1 MQRLLHREHDPGLDR
16 VDVGREVRDEVL
28 LRHPGEALLVNV
40 EMRQGGTPRSLRQQG
55 ADRLALVQAERG
67 DVDQADD
74 VGRVRAERG
83 DDLAAVGMPGNDGRP
98 VLASQDPAQPGDIV
112 GQPGQRDLGCGD
124 AVAVCLQVLDDG
136 APTGPVGSG
145 AVDEDDVGHRSHVRA
160 PSGCTPGRCTSL
172 EFDHRGPYEHAQP
185 PATRRDAHLVP
196 QMPGQRPDPLGPRRP
211 VWNRRANTRN
221 VHPCRNAARSGR
233 VIHPSGQPVHWA
245 GRAAPAGAS
254 GSSLV
259 GIRSVG

>member
-145 AVDEDDVGHRSHVRA
+145 AVDEDDVGIAVMSGLLPAALQADARRWNSTTVDRTNTRS
-160 PSGCTPGRCTSL
+160 
-172 EFDHRGPYEHAQP
+172 
-185 PATRRDAHLVP
+185 
-196 QMPGQRPDPLGPRRP
+196 RRP
-211 VWNRRANTRN
+211 RGGMLTSSRRCQ
-221 VHPCRNAARSGR
+221 VSGR
-233 VIHPSGQPVHWA
+233 T
-245 GRAAPAGAS
+245 R
-254 GSSLV
+254 
-259 GIRSVG
+259 